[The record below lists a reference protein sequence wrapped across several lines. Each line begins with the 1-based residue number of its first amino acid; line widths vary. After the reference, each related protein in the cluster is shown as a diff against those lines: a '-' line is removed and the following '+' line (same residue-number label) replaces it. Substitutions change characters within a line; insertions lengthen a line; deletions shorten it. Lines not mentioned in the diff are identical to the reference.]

1 MEGIINEMK
10 IHNAVW
16 DMSSNKKFY
25 QITFPIESRERCE
38 KVLNLLKV
46 HEIGRKFR
54 SVVSVIPCSIYYCED
69 DNEEEVKDK
78 ASMNP
83 EDKEKLFVVN
93 CLKIINE
100 NII

>member
-1 MEGIINEMK
+1 MK

-16 DMSSNKKFY
+16 DTSSNQKFY

-46 HEIGRKFR
+46 HEIGRKFS

-69 DNEEEVKDK
+69 DDEEEGRDKDTV
-78 ASMNP
+78 NP
-83 EDKEKLFVVN
+83 EDKERLLIN
-93 CLKIINE
+93 C
-100 NII
+100 